1 MLHYLEWLCIS
12 NSLCGST
19 ENRTQSYSFSD
30 YRAYLIYTSD
40 PYTVTL
46 LEVRGFTVS
55 TGGRSG
61 IRTHTLLINSQL
73 LYRWSYSPSLIV
85 SIIGLKPIT
94 SWVVTKC
101 SIHLS
106 YMSIC
111 APWRIRTSIVYY
123 RHGFGDR
130 CITNYAKDACAVIER
145 IKSSF
150 LIFKYLISGL

>member
-1 MLHYLEWLCIS
+1 MS
-12 NSLCGST
+12 GST

-46 LEVRGFTVS
+46 LKVRGFTVF

-106 YMSIC
+106 YMDI
-111 APWRIRTSIVYY
+111 
-123 RHGFGDR
+123 
-130 CITNYAKDACAVIER
+130 
-145 IKSSF
+145 
-150 LIFKYLISGL
+150 LIFARVRGFEPLSVVLETNMLPLHHTRMCRPRGSRTLVFEAWQAKSTAMGLIGRK